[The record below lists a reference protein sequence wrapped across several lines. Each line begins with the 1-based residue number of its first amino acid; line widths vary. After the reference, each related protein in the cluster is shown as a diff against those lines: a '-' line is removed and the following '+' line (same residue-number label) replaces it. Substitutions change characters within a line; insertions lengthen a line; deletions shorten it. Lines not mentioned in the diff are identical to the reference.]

1 MNHNFLINLRFSLIK
16 VVFYYYIERRKMKK
30 IIAFAGK
37 GGVGKTTS
45 LVLFLKYVLEN
56 KKAQD
61 ILVIDSD
68 PDANV
73 ADVIG
78 EEVKFCD
85 TIGGK
90 MRILKNKIQ
99 SMKLS
104 PNTPKNQ
111 LIESDV
117 YTCLIEMDDFDL
129 LEMGRQEGEGCYCFI
144 NDVLKRVIDTLSKNY
159 DLTLLDSPAG
169 LEHFARKTG
178 RDVTDLVIVSD
189 ASKMGIHTM
198 KRILEIIDE
207 LTLKFENIWVL
218 GNRFPENLKDIL
230 VKEVE
235 NLNRDRVKLLGFI
248 SSNEEISKINITG
261 GNLIDLPSENRSY
274 QEVKEIFA
282 KII

>member
-1 MNHNFLINLRFSLIK
+1 
-16 VVFYYYIERRKMKK
+16 MKK

-45 LVLFLKYVLEN
+45 LVLFLKYILE
-56 KKAQD
+56 KKKEQD

-90 MRILKNKIQ
+90 MKVLKDKIQ
-99 SMKLS
+99 SLKLS

-117 YTCLIEMDDFDL
+117 YNCLIEMDAFDL

-144 NDVLKRVIDTLSKNY
+144 NDVLKRVIDTLSQNY
-159 DLTLLDSPAG
+159 DITLLDSPAG

-198 KRILEIIDE
+198 KRILEIIAE
-207 LTLKFENIWVL
+207 LTLKFERIWIL
-218 GNRFPENLKDIL
+218 GNRFPEDLKNIL
-230 VKEVE
+230 AEEVE
-235 NLNRDRVKLLGFI
+235 NLNDDRVKLLGFI
-248 SSNEEISKINITG
+248 SNDEEISKINITG
-261 GNLIDLPSENRSY
+261 GNLIDLSEENSSY
-274 QEVKEIFA
+274 QEAKKIFA
-282 KII
+282 NII

>member
-1 MNHNFLINLRFSLIK
+1 
-16 VVFYYYIERRKMKK
+16 MKK

-45 LVLFLKYVLEN
+45 LVLLLKYILE
-56 KKAQD
+56 KKKEQD

-90 MRILKNKIQ
+90 MKVLKDKIQ
-99 SMKLS
+99 SLKLS

-117 YTCLIEMDDFDL
+117 YNCLIEMDEFDL

-144 NDVLKRVIDTLSKNY
+144 NDVLKRVIDTLSQNY
-159 DLTLLDSPAG
+159 DITLLDSPAG

-198 KRILEIIDE
+198 KRILEIIAE
-207 LTLKFENIWVL
+207 LTLKFERIWIL
-218 GNRFPENLKDIL
+218 GNRFPEDLKNIL
-230 VKEVE
+230 AEEVE
-235 NLNRDRVKLLGFI
+235 NLNDDRVKLLGFI
-248 SSNEEISKINITG
+248 SNDEEISKINIIG
-261 GNLIDLPSENRSY
+261 GNLIDLSEENSSY
-274 QEVKEIFA
+274 QEAKKIFA
-282 KII
+282 NII

>member
-1 MNHNFLINLRFSLIK
+1 
-16 VVFYYYIERRKMKK
+16 MKK

-90 MRILKNKIQ
+90 MKILKNKIQ

-159 DLTLLDSPAG
+159 DLTILDSPAG

-207 LTLKFENIWVL
+207 LTLKFEKIWIL
-218 GNRFPENLKDIL
+218 GNRFPEDLKDIL

-248 SSNEEISKINITG
+248 SNNEEISKINITG
-261 GNLIDLPSENRSY
+261 GNLIDLSEENSSY
-274 QEVKEIFA
+274 QEAIEIFA

>member
-1 MNHNFLINLRFSLIK
+1 MNNNFLINLRFSLIK

-90 MRILKNKIQ
+90 MKILKDKIQ

-207 LTLKFENIWVL
+207 LTLKFENIWIL
-218 GNRFPENLKDIL
+218 GNRFPEDLKDIL

-248 SSNEEISKINITG
+248 SNNEEISKINITG
-261 GNLIDLPSENRSY
+261 GNLIDLPEENSSY
-274 QEVKEIFA
+274 QEAKEIFA

>member
-1 MNHNFLINLRFSLIK
+1 
-16 VVFYYYIERRKMKK
+16 MKK

-45 LVLFLKYVLEN
+45 LVLFLKYILEK
-56 KKAQD
+56 KKAED

-68 PDANV
+68 PDANI

-90 MRILKNKIQ
+90 MKVLKDKIQ
-99 SMKLS
+99 SLKLA
-104 PNTPKNQ
+104 PNTPKGQ

-117 YTCLIEMDDFDL
+117 YNCLIELDDFDL

-144 NDVLKRVIDTLSKNY
+144 NDVLKKVIDTLSKNY

-178 RDVTDLVIVSD
+178 RNVTDLVIVSD

-198 KRILEIIDE
+198 KRILEIIEE
-207 LTLKFENIWVL
+207 LTLKFERIWIL

-230 VKEVE
+230 SKEVE
-235 NLNRDRVKLLGFI
+235 NLNNNRVKLLGFI
-248 SSNEEISKINITG
+248 SNNEEISKINLTG
-261 GNLIDLPSENRSY
+261 GNLIDLPSENKSY
-274 QEVKEIFA
+274 QEAKAIFA
-282 KII
+282 QII